1 MLEALNN
8 LVAVVMLFIGF
19 ILVGRSITLYS
30 EDEGVE
36 VVQLSL
42 GIGLIAVGLNWIY

>member
-30 EDEGVE
+30 EGVE
-36 VVQLSL
+36 AVQLSL